1 MNACSPNYVPNV
13 WALHKY
19 MIAAAAKRAVFGK
32 YDCVSF
38 VFEALREGWDRDYVS
53 LLDYDGR
60 RSAVDRLRGAGGIH
74 DGICEHLGEDL
85 PMCDLDAGDV
95 AWLPPGNIG
104 LIMPEYIA
112 VKYRRTILR
121 VPLSEARSGWKT
133 KPVGIVNRLRARLG
147 WWR

>member
-1 MNACSPNYVPNV
+1 MNV

-19 MIAAAAKRAVFGK
+19 MIAAAARPSVFGR

-38 VFEALREGWDRDYVS
+38 VFEALAEGWNRDYLT
-53 LLDYDGR
+53 LLNYDDR
-60 RSAVDRLRGAGGIH
+60 RSAVDRLRAAGGIY
-74 DGICEHLGEDL
+74 DGISKHLGQDIPMSDL
-85 PMCDLDAGDV
+85 EVGDI
-95 AWLPPGNIG
+95 AWLPPSNIG

-133 KPVGIVNRLRARLG
+133 TPVGILNRLRARLG